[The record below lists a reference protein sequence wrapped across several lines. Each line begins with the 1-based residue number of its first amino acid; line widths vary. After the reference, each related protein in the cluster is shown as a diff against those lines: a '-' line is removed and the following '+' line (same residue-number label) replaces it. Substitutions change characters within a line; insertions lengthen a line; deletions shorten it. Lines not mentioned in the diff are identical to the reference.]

1 MENNLGES
9 TLNNIIFFDD
19 VCVLCAKTVKFLI
32 QSDKNKLLKYSTLQ
46 GCTIKKLN
54 ICFENQNIQSLIFY
68 SDEKVYYKSQAVLKI
83 MYLLGGWVR
92 VLSVLLNLV
101 PNFILNLIYDWVAKN
116 RYKIFGKNENCYVPT
131 MAEKSLFLN

>member
-1 MENNLGES
+1 MENNFGK
-9 TLNNIIFFDD
+9 TKLNNIIFFDD

-32 QSDKNKLLKYSTLQ
+32 QSDKNKVLKYSTLQ
-46 GCTIKKLN
+46 GSTIKKLN
-54 ICFENQNIQSLIFY
+54 ICFENKNIQSLIFY
-68 SDEKVYYKSQAVLKI
+68 SDEQVYYKSQAVLKI

-101 PNFILNLIYDWVAKN
+101 PNLILNLIYDWVAKN
-116 RYKIFGKNENCYVPT
+116 RYKIFGKNKNCYVPT